1 MTKSPRTLRLMKIFI
16 TALILAASTF
26 SAAPA
31 NAAERLT
38 VIELFTSQGCSSCP
52 PADAMLKTL
61 RDRPNVLTLSWAVDY
76 WDRLGWKDTFG
87 SAYNTSR
94 QSAYNRR
101 FGRRG
106 NYTPQMVFD
115 GRTEGVG
122 SRTSEVRK
130 AFEAARNAK
139 HPYQAPV
146 LTLNGSTVKLALK
159 SNDAMKNVSV
169 RIVWFL
175 ADAKVQ
181 IGRGENG
188 GRHLEYT
195 NVVLNTKVID
205 GWDGTAKNFTL
216 DADKARAFGADHVAV
231 LLQDKNGHGPIVGAA
246 VIDL

>member
-1 MTKSPRTLRLMKIFI
+1 MKILI

-26 SAAPA
+26 AAAPA
-31 NAAERLT
+31 NATERLT

-87 SAYNTSR
+87 SRYNTNR

-101 FGRRG
+101 FGRWG

-130 AFEAARNAK
+130 AFEKARNTDI
-139 HPYQAPV
+139 PYLTPE
-146 LTLNGSTVKLALK
+146 LTLKGGTVELALK
-159 SNDAMKNVSV
+159 NHAAMKNVSV

-175 ADAKVQ
+175 ADATVQ

-195 NVVLNTKVID
+195 NVVLDTEVFN
-205 GWDGTAKNFTL
+205 GWDGTAKSFILN
-216 DADKARAFGADHVAV
+216 ADKARAIGADHVAV
-231 LLQDKNGHGPIVGAA
+231 LLQDKNEHGPIIGAA
-246 VIDL
+246 AIHL